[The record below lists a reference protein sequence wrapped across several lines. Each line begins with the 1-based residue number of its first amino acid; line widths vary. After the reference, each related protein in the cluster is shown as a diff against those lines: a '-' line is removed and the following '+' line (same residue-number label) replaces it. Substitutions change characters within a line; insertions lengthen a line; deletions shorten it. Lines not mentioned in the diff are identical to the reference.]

1 MNGIL
6 LVNKPKG
13 ITSHDV
19 VAKVRKVFKMKAVGH
34 AGTLD
39 PMAQGLLII
48 LLGEATKFSN
58 YIMGQDKHYVAEIQ
72 LGLKTDTWD
81 AEGDAIPKSLPDISD
96 GSTLNSAS
104 SKDETYKIDFTKQEI
119 LKCVNQLVGNV
130 PLEVPV
136 YSAVKINGKK
146 LYDYARQGQNITT
159 PVREMMFYSAE
170 VLEFASA
177 IYEHKNIAYKTLRLV
192 VDLKCEKGSY
202 IRSWVHHFGKNLGSA
217 AIMSDL
223 VRHKSGKYLLSDAV
237 DYSKLN
243 DLHFQLQEEVQ
254 FKKDSSISDQML
266 LEITKHI
273 KEIKDSIEGPFYRIH
288 DHELRLIKNGQIPKD
303 LNLRI
308 RPHVKNCFF
317 NNETKL
323 IRVYDSKLE
332 NLIAVLE
339 LTPNSH
345 PKILR
350 AFQSTP

>member
-19 VAKVRKVFKMKAVGH
+19 VAKVRKALKMKAVGH

-58 YIMGQDKHYVAEIQ
+58 YIMGQDKHYIAEIQ
-72 LGLKTDTWD
+72 VGLKTDTWD
-81 AEGDAIPKSLPDISD
+81 AEGESILD
-96 GSTLNSAS
+96 STNFR
-104 SKDETYKIDFTKQEI
+104 TDFSKQEI
-119 LKCVNQLVGNV
+119 FDGVNQLVGNLS
-130 PLEVPV
+130 LEVPV

-146 LYDYARQGQNITT
+146 LYDYARQGQNIST
-159 PVREMMFYSAE
+159 PIREMKFYSAE
-170 VLEFASA
+170 LLDSSPDT
-177 IYEHKNIAYKTLRLV
+177 YEHKSIKYKTLRLS

-202 IRSWVHHFGKNLGSA
+202 IRSWVNQLGKNLGSA
-217 AIMSDL
+217 AVMSDL
-223 VRHKSGKYLLSDAV
+223 VRHKSGKYLLSEAI

-243 DLHFQLQEEVQ
+243 DLHFQLQEETQ
-254 FKKDSSISDQML
+254 FKKDNSASNKML
-266 LEITKHI
+266 DEIKKSI

-288 DHELRLIKNGQIPKD
+288 DHEMRLLKNGQVPKD

-308 RPHVKNCFF
+308 RPHVKDCIF

-323 IRVYDSKLE
+323 IRVFDSRLK
-332 NLIAVLE
+332 NLVAVLE
-339 LTPNSH
+339 LTPKSP

-350 AFQSTP
+350 AFQDKQD

>member
-19 VAKVRKVFKMKAVGH
+19 VAKVRKALKMKAVGH

-58 YIMGQDKHYVAEIQ
+58 YIMGQDKHYIAEVQ

-81 AEGDAIPKSLPDISD
+81 AEGESILE
-96 GSTLNSAS
+96 ST
-104 SKDETYKIDFTKQEI
+104 EYRTDFSKQEI
-119 LKCVNQLVGNV
+119 LDGVNQLVGNLS
-130 PLEVPV
+130 LEVPV

-146 LYDYARQGQNITT
+146 LYDYARQGQNIST
-159 PVREMMFYSAE
+159 PIREMKFYSAE
-170 VLEFASA
+170 LLNSSPAV
-177 IYEHKNIAYKTLRLV
+177 YEHKNIKYKTLRLS

-202 IRSWVHHFGKNLGSA
+202 IRSWVNQFGKNLGSA
-217 AIMSDL
+217 AVMSDL
-223 VRHKSGKYLLSDAV
+223 VRHKSGKYLLSDAIE
-237 DYSKLN
+237 YSKLN
-243 DLHFQLQEEVQ
+243 DLHFQIQEEVQ
-254 FKKDSSISDQML
+254 FKKDNSASNKML
-266 LEITKHI
+266 DEIKKSI

-288 DHELRLIKNGQIPKD
+288 DHEMRLLKNGQVPKD

-308 RPHVKNCFF
+308 RPHVKDCIFK
-317 NNETKL
+317 NETKL
-323 IRVYDSKLE
+323 IRIFDAKLE

-339 LTPNSH
+339 LTPNSQ

-350 AFQSTP
+350 AFQS